1 MSNEDRQLPGPTSLE
16 FLRGSGAWRRRVD
29 GCPLADL
36 RKFVVGMSKP
46 PWWRLVARWK
56 WRKLKRNMA
65 KPQPGLSGWKVIDCR
80 NAPGHSSDVVYVPED
95 ARYGWDTA
103 TKSPGDRETWK
114 EETE

>member
-1 MSNEDRQLPGPTSLE
+1 MSNEPQQLLGPLSQSVLRDCWRDRTAGWPLSE
-16 FLRGSGAWRRRVD
+16 LRQA
-29 GCPLADL
+29 
-36 RKFVVGMSKP
+36 VVGMSRP

-56 WRKLKRNMA
+56 WRKAARNMA